1 MKGRRDER
9 EARGKHDTIVFG
21 RHITVEWRLKTKM
34 KLLSLLFFF
43 SARLY
48 YLVKPQDTA
57 LGQPLLQRL
66 PGVGRLKTSKLC
78 R

>member
-1 MKGRRDER
+1 MEVKN
-9 EARGKHDTIVFG
+9 KNKIVEF
-21 RHITVEWRLKTKM
+21 TK
-34 KLLSLLFFF
+34 KKI

-57 LGQPLLQRL
+57 LGQSLLQRL
-66 PGVGRLKTSKLC
+66 PGVGWLKTSKLC